1 MQVGAIGIGQ
11 AGGKILDSVLAY
23 DSELP
28 ESPVHSAFAVN
39 TAETDLLGLA
49 HVPEDRR
56 LLIGEGT
63 QNGGGVGADNETG
76 ARVTAENIETVHAAI
91 EQVPSDEL
99 DAFLLIAALGGGTGS
114 GGMPVLAKHID
125 SVYDS
130 MPVYAVGVL
139 PSKREGQLYAYNAAR
154 SLQTLLQG
162 RDPDE
167 AGRDRMEQPTSG
179 TETGNPNPSAG
190 GESDS
195 DTRNRMVIGPDEQL
209 GGDRDQT
216 APLVENVILVD
227 NDAYNGPNESLEQ
240 AWEQINQTIAQ
251 AIVDLFAAGEP
262 VQRRRVPETV
272 VDTADIRQTLA
283 NGTLSTVGYA
293 TAHLEMDTT
302 QTLLGRLRSRGS
314 ADGHDYDFD
323 QQEAELRIMNLVRDA
338 TQSSLGFET
347 TLESVEAGLVL
358 VAGPAEALN
367 RRGIERSRDWLQ
379 TQIDAPAVR
388 GGDYPRD
395 QPEIQTTV
403 LLSGVHDSE
412 RLQELYLQAAKARQ
426 TIEDCEDPRAPDT
439 ALTDAPTPPGYDHH
453 IDGLF

>member
-11 AGGKILDSVLAY
+11 AGGKILDTILAY
-23 DSELP
+23 EG
-28 ESPVHSAFAVN
+28 EIEASPIHSALAVN
-39 TAETDLLGLA
+39 TAETDLLGLG
-49 HVPEDRR
+49 HVPEDQQ

-76 ARVTAENIETVHAAI
+76 AQVTVENIETIHTALEGI
-91 EQVPSDEL
+91 PNHEL
-99 DAFLLIAALGGGTGS
+99 DAFLIVAALGGGTGS
-114 GGMPVLAKHID
+114 GGMPVIAKHIR
-125 SVYDS
+125 SVYGS

-154 SLQTLLQG
+154 SLQTLL
-162 RDPDE
+162 R
-167 AGRDRMEQPTSG
+167 
-179 TETGNPNPSAG
+179 G
-190 GESDS
+190 GELTLGAATDGEGGAGEA
-195 DTRNRMVIGPDEQL
+195 DDGDGDGMVIGPDKRI
-209 GGDRDQT
+209 GGQQRT
-216 APLVENVILVD
+216 NALVENVILVD
-227 NDAYNGPNESLEQ
+227 NDAYNSPNESLEQ
-240 AWEQINQTIAQ
+240 AWEHINRAIAQ
-251 AIVDLFAAGEP
+251 GIVDLFAAGEP
-262 VQRRRVPETV
+262 VEREQIPETV

-283 NGTLSTVGYA
+283 NGTLSTIGYA

-302 QTLLGRLRSRGS
+302 ETLLGRLRARGS
-314 ADGHDYDFD
+314 ATEGYDFD
-323 QQEAELRIMNLVRDA
+323 QQEAELRVMNLVREA

-379 TQIDAPAVR
+379 TQIEAPAVR

-395 QPEIQTTV
+395 QPQMQTAV

-426 TIEDCEDPRAPDT
+426 TIEDREEPPAPDT
-439 ALTDAPTPPGYDHH
+439 ALTDPPEPPEYDHQ